1 MGTIYRVTVV
11 AETTDAQGGYESSE
25 TLFELAGGADM
36 VARIAPSALGD
47 ALSAEAPETLA
58 DRVMDGAAAAGAPV
72 EQRPRRPRRTK
83 AQIAADEAAVAAG
96 FRDAAHRAEVES
108 HDAEPRLPHPDP
120 TVAAGMAAAPSPAG
134 PVTAQAM
141 AGTMP
146 PPPPAGDYNPFGA

>member
-58 DRVMDGAAAAGAPV
+58 DRVMDGAAAVGAPV

-83 AQIAADEAAVAAG
+83 AQIAADEAAARAAG
-96 FRDAAHRAEVES
+96 EIAKEAN
-108 HDAEPRLPHPDP
+108 
-120 TVAAGMAAAPSPAG
+120 AAADYPPATPAG

-146 PPPPAGDYNPFGA
+146 PPPPAGEYNPFGA

>member
-58 DRVMDGAAAAGAPV
+58 DRVMDGAAAVGAPV

-120 TVAAGMAAAPSPAG
+120 TVAAGMAAAPSAASYAPPSPVPAA
-134 PVTAQAM
+134 VAA
-141 AGTMP
+141 
-146 PPPPAGDYNPFGA
+146 PPAGDYNPFGA